1 MQTKGEMV
9 KKKFAVAFLVV
20 FLVLFL
26 LQTTEAFP
34 PKWIFGMVLDALDGT
49 SANDYNITFSRAN
62 NPSIMMTDLIGP
74 NCASLS
80 CADNE
85 VFFDCQ
91 QAPLSCNPN
100 DVISI
105 KVFNNGSGYVT
116 WAINVTISGGTN
128 DFGDIQLKSPPNSSA
143 IIVDDTTYTPANEID
158 LLAGSNLTVFCNASA
173 KDSDGYLDIK
183 NATGYLYYNAS
194 SSALAADDKNV
205 HYTNASCSLLTGAD
219 DTRGVECGFS
229 LPYFTNSSTWTCN
242 ITIRDN
248 QSINGSKY
256 INYTTI
262 NQLLA
267 VGLPSTINFGTL
279 YPGDTSLVNKTNVT
293 NLGNIPL
300 SINVYGFANN
310 LTTSPNAFNCTAG
323 TNANISLYFLK
334 YNVTDGPACSTLSWS
349 SNYWNLTNLTNQKG
363 WGQFKVGKQTA
374 EGTLM
379 RNYTCWILKVPS
391 IDADKIDV
399 GGICKG
405 VVSFTA
411 CGSTGVPCLLN

>member
-1 MQTKGEMV
+1 MMGGNKYFYAT
-9 KKKFAVAFLVV
+9 FFIIA
-20 FLVLFL
+20 L
-26 LQTTEAFP
+26 LAFP
-34 PKWIFGMVLDALDGT
+34 LAYAFPAHQITGIVYDALDGT
-49 SANDYNITFSRAN
+49 SANDYILYLYRSGSPNTN
-62 NPSIMMTDLIGP
+62 LTDTIGV
-74 NCASLS
+74 NGNSG
-80 CADNE
+80 ADNE
-85 VFFDCQ
+85 YMIDCQ
-91 QAPLSCNPN
+91 LLSPLCKKGDNMTVRVY
-100 DVISI
+100 D
-105 KVFNNGSGYVT
+105 NGNGYVT
-116 WAINVTISGGTN
+116 WAINVTVGTGGFTN
-128 DFGDIQLKSPPNSSA
+128 ADRPPPKTPPNSSA
-143 IIVDDTTYTPANEID
+143 VNLDDTTYTPANEID

-300 SINVYGFANN
+300 SLNVYGFANN
-310 LTTSPNAFNCTAG
+310 VTTSANAMNCTIG
-323 TNANISLYFLK
+323 TDKNIPLYYMK